1 MERDERDFLFFS
13 MSVLSKKSFFS
24 IPFFMFYMRN
34 LCFMFIL
41 RYNNLEKVRKEV
53 SFMLEV
59 IATCLEDVKQIE
71 KAGGN
76 RIELISAYTEGGLT
90 PSYAFIKKAV
100 KAVNIPIHVMI
111 RPHAK
116 SFIYTAEEIEMMKED
131 IQIAQ
136 QLGAAGVVLG
146 VLNEQNQIDEEKLA
160 DLLSVVEGMNV
171 TFHRAIDEVDD
182 LVGAVKL
189 LRKFKKIT
197 HILTSGGQGDI
208 EKNIPVLHDMK
219 KESQGEIQ
227 LVVGSGVT
235 KENITR
241 LLHETGIVE
250 AHVGTAVREG
260 KSCFAEIKQKAVQ
273 DLVKLTKA
281 L

>member
-1 MERDERDFLFFS
+1 
-13 MSVLSKKSFFS
+13 
-24 IPFFMFYMRN
+24 
-34 LCFMFIL
+34 
-41 RYNNLEKVRKEV
+41 
-53 SFMLEV
+53 MLEI
-59 IATCLEDVKQIE
+59 IATCLEDVKRIE

-136 QLGAAGVVLG
+136 ELGVAGVVLG
-146 VLNEQNQIDEEKLA
+146 VLNEQNQIDEKNLA
-160 DLLSVVEGMNV
+160 DLLSVVDGMNV

-182 LVGAVKL
+182 LVGAVQT
-189 LRKFKKIT
+189 LRNFEKIT
-197 HILTSGGQGDI
+197 HILTSGGQGKI
-208 EKNIPVLHDMK
+208 EENIPVLHEMQRV
-219 KESQGEIQ
+219 SQGDFQ
-227 LVVGSGVT
+227 LIVGSGVT
-235 KENITR
+235 KENIKR
-241 LLHETGIVE
+241 LLNETGISE
-250 AHVGTAVREG
+250 AHVGTAVRED
-260 KSCFAEIKQKAVQ
+260 KSCFAEIDQKSVQ
-273 DLVKLTKA
+273 DLVELTKS

>member
-1 MERDERDFLFFS
+1 
-13 MSVLSKKSFFS
+13 
-24 IPFFMFYMRN
+24 
-34 LCFMFIL
+34 
-41 RYNNLEKVRKEV
+41 
-53 SFMLEV
+53 MLEV
-59 IATCLEDVKQIE
+59 IATCLEDVKRIE

-116 SFIYTAEEIEMMKED
+116 SFIYTEEEVEMMKED
-131 IQIAQ
+131 IRIAQ
-136 QLGAAGVVLG
+136 ELGAAGIVLG

-160 DLLSVVEGMNV
+160 DLLSSVDGMNV

-182 LVGAVKL
+182 LVGAVQT
-189 LRKFKKIT
+189 LRDFEKVT
-197 HILTSGGQGDI
+197 HILTSGGQGKI
-208 EKNIPVLHDMK
+208 EENISVLHKMQK
-219 KESQGEIQ
+219 VSQGDIQ
-227 LVVGSGVT
+227 LIVGSGVT
-235 KENITR
+235 KENIER
-241 LLHETGIVE
+241 LLNETGISE

-260 KSCFAEIKQKAVQ
+260 KSCFAEINKESVQ
-273 DLVKLTKA
+273 DLVGLTKS

>member
-1 MERDERDFLFFS
+1 
-13 MSVLSKKSFFS
+13 
-24 IPFFMFYMRN
+24 
-34 LCFMFIL
+34 
-41 RYNNLEKVRKEV
+41 
-53 SFMLEV
+53 MLEV

-131 IQIAQ
+131 IRIAQ
-136 QLGAAGVVLG
+136 EFGAAGVVLG

-160 DLLSVVEGMNV
+160 DLLSSVDGMNV
-171 TFHRAIDEVDD
+171 TFHRAIDEVAD
-182 LVGAVKL
+182 LVGAVQT
-189 LRKFKKIT
+189 LRNFEKVT
-197 HILTSGGQGDI
+197 HILTSGGQGKI
-208 EKNIPVLHDMK
+208 EENVSILHK
-219 KESQGEIQ
+219 KQKVSQGDIQ
-227 LVVGSGVT
+227 LIVGSGVT
-235 KENITR
+235 KENIKR
-241 LLHETGIVE
+241 LLNETGISE
-250 AHVGTAVREG
+250 AHVGTAVRED
-260 KSCFAEIKQKAVQ
+260 KSCFAEIDKESVQ
-273 DLVKLTKA
+273 DLVGLTKS